1 MQNFQFLFLQKVSE
15 KMSGKISKSVKNVT
29 KNVTKKVE
37 KTTTKETPEYM
48 CYDYTKHPEYA
59 KILEIKDKKI
69 QERVLNIHK
78 KNCEKGFDLRKYI
91 QKFQSGQSYVIKS
104 LKRGTTKT
112 GAEWIKLT
120 DEVGYQ
126 YFANQKTIKYI
137 NEKEIPD
144 EIPESAIFTI
154 TGLDENYFINEEGKY
169 IIYTP
174 LSLNYICEE
183 SEKSEE
189 SEEAPE
195 PEDF

>member
-1 MQNFQFLFLQKVSE
+1 MSAKILKSQKVNTKVNTKTIE
-15 KMSGKISKSVKNVT
+15 KQ
-29 KNVTKKVE
+29 TKKE
-37 KTTTKETPEYM
+37 PEYI
-48 CYDYTKHPEYA
+48 CHDYTKHPEYA

-78 KNCEKGFDLRKYI
+78 KNCEKGFDLRKFI
-91 QKFQSGQSYVIKS
+91 QKFQSGQTYVIKS
-104 LKRGTTKT
+104 LKRGTTKM

-137 NEKEIPD
+137 NEKDIPD
-144 EIPESAIFTI
+144 EIPENAVFTI
-154 TGLDENYFINEEGKY
+154 TGLDENYFTNEEGKY

-174 LSLNYICEE
+174 LSLNYICEY
-183 SEKSEE
+183 SEE
-189 SEEAPE
+189 ENEEEEIPE

>member
-1 MQNFQFLFLQKVSE
+1 
-15 KMSGKISKSVKNVT
+15 MSGRISKVN
-29 KNVTKKVE
+29 
-37 KTTTKETPEYM
+37 TKEVPEYM
-48 CYDYTKHPEYA
+48 CFDYTKHPEYA

-78 KNCEKGFDLRKYI
+78 KNCEKGFDLRKFI

-120 DEVGYQ
+120 DETGYQ
-126 YFANQKTIKYI
+126 YFANQKTIKFI

-144 EIPESAIFTI
+144 EIPENAVFTI
-154 TGLDENYFINEEGKY
+154 TGLEEDYFKNQEGKY

-174 LSLNYICEE
+174 LSLNYICEQN
-183 SEKSEE
+183 EE
-189 SEEAPE
+189 NEEEIPE
-195 PEDF
+195 PQDF